1 MKRLEI
7 TPGAV
12 ALLCLLYY
20 ICDTNVFLSFVIL
33 TLLHELGHLAVMV
46 LFGVRVR
53 HICVGALGTVISASP
68 MSLWEELLCSLA
80 GPFVNLFCFWVL
92 RPIHLVAALIS
103 LLLAC
108 YNLLPVYPLDGGRAL
123 RAALCLCLPLRA
135 AEGVER
141 GVMLLTLV
149 AVVGSAVYFY
159 PGFGMMPL
167 MVCSV
172 LLARIALERNYC
184 CETFGTSV

>member
-7 TPGAV
+7 TPGFV
-12 ALLCLLYY
+12 ALLCFVYY
-20 ICDTNVFLSFVIL
+20 ISEAEVFFSFLILSM
-33 TLLHELGHLAVMV
+33 LHELGHLAVMV
-46 LFGVRVR
+46 LFGVGVR
-53 HICVGALGTVISASP
+53 HIRVGAFGTVISASP
-68 MSLWEELLCSLA
+68 MSLWAELLCSLA

-92 RPIHLVAALIS
+92 HPIHLDAALLS

-141 GVMLLTLV
+141 GVMLLTLGT
-149 AVVGSAVYFY
+149 VVGSAVYFY
-159 PGFGMMPL
+159 PGFGIVPL
-167 MVCSV
+167 MISSI
-172 LLARIALERNYC
+172 LLARIAMERNYC